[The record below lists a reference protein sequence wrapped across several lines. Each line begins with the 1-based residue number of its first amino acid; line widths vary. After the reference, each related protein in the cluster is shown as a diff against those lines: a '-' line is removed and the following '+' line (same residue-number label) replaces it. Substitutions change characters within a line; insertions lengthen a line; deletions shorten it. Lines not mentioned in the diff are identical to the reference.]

1 MHLPVDAS
9 LLTELRNASLFS
21 ALDDAQ
27 LAQVLAG
34 AELCELQPDESL
46 FEQGRPA
53 ERFFLLRKGLV
64 KLARL
69 APSGDEKVIELV
81 QVGQFFAEA
90 LMFSNQR
97 SVYPVSARATEP
109 SEVFSFDSRTFLAL
123 LKDSPE
129 ACMALLGSM
138 SRRLH
143 SLVEEI
149 DRLALQSASA
159 RLADYL
165 LSNAKDG
172 VVSLRT
178 PKNVLASRLSIQPET
193 LSRIFARMVA
203 DGRLEMQGAH
213 IGLLR
218 VDELQRLAAAE
229 VSRAAPARGK

>member
-1 MHLPVDAS
+1 MPQSVDAS
-9 LLTELRNASLFS
+9 LLAELRHASLFS

-27 LAQVLAG
+27 LAQVLTG
-34 AELCELQPDESL
+34 TERRELQPDESL

-53 ERFFLLRKGLV
+53 ERFFLLRRGLV

-69 APSGDEKVIELV
+69 SPAGDEKVIELV
-81 QVGQFFAEA
+81 QVGQTFAEA
-90 LMFSNQR
+90 LMFSGQR
-97 SVYPVSARATEP
+97 GVYPVSARAVEP
-109 SEVFSFDSRTFLAL
+109 SEVLGFDSRAFVAL
-123 LKDSPE
+123 LKASPE
-129 ACMALLGSM
+129 ACLALLGAM

-165 LSNAKDG
+165 LSNAEDG

-203 DGRLEMQGAH
+203 DGLLDVQGAH
-213 IGLLR
+213 IVLR
-218 VDELQRLAAAE
+218 RPDELRRLAAAE
-229 VSRAAPARGK
+229 VSRAAPSRGR